1 MTRLGVRYIA
11 VLRNREP
18 TAVEP
23 PGHQW
28 TDGDLYHQ
36 VGTAVR
42 AHERYTSPS
51 AEHVRTLVADL
62 DALPNA
68 DTQDAISA
76 GDATPAQVDEYA
88 QHHERQWLAHYT
100 ELLRVRPD
108 ANPDDAVAGEL
119 VRLRGECERMRCV
132 VNAAILVT
140 VDDRYACRGEVDG
153 CYFNQ
158 YTGGYFH
165 GERCRQ
171 GMSERLLCE
180 SVDAYRS
187 AAPVS
192 PQRAPTLT
200 LAESEALAEARA
212 WLDRADGALTWNRAA
227 IRAIDKLMK
236 ARST

>member
-1 MTRLGVRYIA
+1 MTKLGVRYIA

-28 TDGDLYHQ
+28 TDGDLHHQ

-68 DTQDAISA
+68 DTQAAIDA

-88 QHHERQWLAHYT
+88 QYHERQWLAHYT

-119 VRLRGECERMRCV
+119 VRLRGECERMRRVCER
-132 VNAAILVT
+132 AEAWFDALDPDGT
-140 VDDRYACRGEVDG
+140 VGGHSVDLCRA
-153 CYFNQ
+153 
-158 YTGGYFH
+158 
-165 GERCRQ
+165 
-171 GMSERLLCE
+171 
-180 SVDAYRS
+180 VDAYRS
-187 AAPVS
+187 AAPIS
-192 PQRAPTLT
+192 PQPTTTLT
-200 LAESEALAEARA
+200 PAESEALDEARA
-212 WLDRADGALTWNRAA
+212 WFDRADGALTWNRAA

-236 ARST
+236 ARPT